1 MAGEQPLSPFTRQRI
16 ARLAEAALRDA
27 GVVGEYPTP
36 IAAVLEQLGVREQL
50 DISRL
55 PAELEARKPA
65 RWKRVLGALWF
76 KERTVFVD
84 RSQPEPRQLFTDAHE
99 ATHVMCDWHE
109 ATLKLDNEDTLFRD
123 ARVQVEQEGNFGAAQ
138 LIFQGGRFHRRAL
151 EEQVSMRTPLA
162 LAGDYGAS
170 RHATLHHYSEDHPD
184 AVALLVAGRYPH
196 FDQTLPIWRSVES
209 QPFRQRFGPLVRLLP
224 GEQLSIAEDALLAEI
239 ITASRT
245 ALDPPSK
252 LIAVPDRDGTNV
264 PFVAEAFFNQ
274 HCQFVMLIERR
285 ARLLG
290 RRVRLAS

>member
-1 MAGEQPLSPFTRQRI
+1 MTAEPPLSPFTRQRI

-27 GVVGEYPTP
+27 GVLGEHPTP

-65 RWKRVLGALWF
+65 AWKRLLGALWF

-109 ATLKLDNEDTLFRD
+109 PTLKLDSEHTLFRE
-123 ARVQVEQEGNFGAAQ
+123 AKVQVEQEANFGAAR

-151 EEQVSMRTPLA
+151 HEQVSMRTPLA

-170 RHATLHHYSEDHPD
+170 RHATLHHYTEDHPD
-184 AVALLVAGRYPH
+184 AVALLITGRYINL
-196 FDQTLPIWRSVES
+196 DQTLPIWRSVES
-209 QPFRQRFGPLVRLLP
+209 TAFLQRFGSVRRLLP
-224 GEQLSIAEDALLAEI
+224 GQQLSIADGALLADI
-239 ITASRT
+239 VTASRT

-252 LIAVPDRDGTNV
+252 LIGVPDRDGTKV
-264 PFVAEAFFNQ
+264 PFVVEAFFNQ
-274 HCQFVMLIERR
+274 HCHFVMLIERR

>member
-1 MAGEQPLSPFTRQRI
+1 VAAEQPLSPFTRQRI
-16 ARLAEAALRDA
+16 ARLAEAALHEA

-36 IAAVLEQLGVREQL
+36 IAAVLQQLGVRERL

-65 RWKRVLGALWF
+65 GWKRVLGAVLL

-109 ATLKLDNEDTLFRD
+109 ATLLLDNEETLFRE
-123 ARVQVEQEGNFGAAQ
+123 AKIQVELEAGFGAAQ

-151 EEQVSMRTPLA
+151 HEQVSMRTPLA

-170 RHATLHHYSEDHPD
+170 RHATLHHYAEDHPD
-184 AVALLVAGRYPH
+184 AVALLVSGRYPYC
-196 FDQTLPIWRSVES
+196 DQTLPIWRSVES
-209 QPFRQRFGPLVRLLP
+209 QAFRQRFGPVRQLLP
-224 GEQLSIAEDALLAEI
+224 GQQLSVAEDALLGEI
-239 ITASRT
+239 LIASRT

-252 LIAVPDRDGTNV
+252 VIGVPDRDGRKV

-274 HCQFVMLIERR
+274 HCHFVMLIERR

-290 RRVRLAS
+290 RRVRLAG